1 MRTYFTPSP
10 TYWGGTAKTDI
21 EFSYIND
28 SAVAFEAYKNDE
40 FDINSVVGEDVD
52 TIKADAELSKELIS
66 YPGACT
72 TAVMFHQLKEPFT
85 DQKVREAFAM
95 ALDRES
101 YTRDLMHGLGTPTLT
116 WIPPGFPGYDAKEN
130 RWGYDPEA
138 ARAALAASSYGSVD
152 KLPPIIATI
161 PDSPRIRTRW
171 EWLVAKWKE
180 VLGVDI
186 KIDPVETTTCVAL
199 TKDINTAPQMYILG
213 WCADYPDPQNWL
225 SVYWKTGAFGENIG
239 YSNPEFDALVD
250 EADTTVD
257 PARRAKLY
265 AQAQTLLTD
274 GAPVAFGWNS
284 QNDYLVK
291 PWVKGIVTTPQD
303 YGFAGI
309 VMPLTIDIDQSM
321 LPE

>member
-1 MRTYFTPSP
+1 MPAPARSRCSRRACRSQEWSAPS
-10 TYWGGTAKTDI
+10 
-21 EFSYIND
+21 S
-28 SAVAFEAYKNDE
+28 
-40 FDINSVVGEDVD
+40 
-52 TIKADAELSKELIS
+52 
-66 YPGACT
+66 
-72 TAVMFHQLKEPFT
+72 
-85 DQKVREAFAM
+85 
-95 ALDRES
+95 
-101 YTRDLMHGLGTPTLT
+101 
-116 WIPPGFPGYDAKEN
+116 
-130 RWGYDPEA
+130 
-138 ARAALAASSYGSVD
+138 
-152 KLPPIIATI
+152 
-161 PDSPRIRTRW
+161 
-171 EWLVAKWKE
+171 
-180 VLGVDI
+180 
-186 KIDPVETTTCVAL
+186 
-199 TKDINTAPQMYILG
+199 TAPR
-213 WCADYPDPQNWL
+213 WPAQNWL

-284 QNDYLVK
+284 QNDFLVK